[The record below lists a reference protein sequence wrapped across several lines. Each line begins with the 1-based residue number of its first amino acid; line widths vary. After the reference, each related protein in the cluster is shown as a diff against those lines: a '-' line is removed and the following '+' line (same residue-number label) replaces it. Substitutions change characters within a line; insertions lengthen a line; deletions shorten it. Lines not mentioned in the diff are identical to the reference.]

1 MTQVLINLPDA
12 LAAKFRALVPTR
24 QRSKY
29 IEHLIVSDLAK
40 NDNELL
46 ASALA
51 IEMDAGINDLIN
63 DFDFCAGDGVD
74 EQIK

>member
-12 LAAKFRALVPTR
+12 LAAKFRALIPTR

-46 ASALA
+46 AAALA
-51 IEMDAGINDLIN
+51 IEMDTNINNLID
-63 DFDFCAGDGVD
+63 DFNVCTGDGVD
-74 EQIK
+74 E